1 MLTLDKR
8 RLQLRLAKREQRLR
22 QRQEGLVPCQVVVPK
37 ALAASL
43 REVAKRPDLT
53 EQLRTWLTLE
63 AIEVAAWPQL
73 CLLCWGRHDQWISG
87 ADALATYERNW
98 RFVAPDMLTAAEET
112 LIRGLVER
120 HGKGAFNG
128 RGENTL

>member
-1 MLTLDKR
+1 MDLPTLEKR

-22 QRQEGLVPCQVVVPK
+22 QRREGLVPCQVVVPK
-37 ALAASL
+37 SLAASL

-53 EQLRTWLTLE
+53 EQLRAWLTLE

-73 CLLCWGRHDQWISG
+73 SLLCWGRHDQWISG

-98 RFVAPDMLTAAEET
+98 RFVAPDRLTAAEEN

-128 RGENTL
+128 